1 MRIAIICEGR
11 TEHAFKPYLQAF
23 LKTRL
28 AGKMPKLD
36 LAPYDGRIPTGAKL
50 KRIVTRL
57 LADSKT
63 PADAVI
69 ALTDVYTGSQPP
81 EFETADVAKNK
92 MREWVG
98 DEQRFHPHA
107 ALHDFEAWLLPFWDR
122 IHELAG
128 SNRAKPGANPEQV
141 NHGNPPAHRLAEVF
155 RSGSKHRA
163 YVKPRDAGRILEGQ
177 SLLVAAEACQ
187 ELKAFL
193 NTILKLCDETQ
204 VIP

>member
-1 MRIAIICEGR
+1 MRIAIICEGK
-11 TEHAFKPYLQAF
+11 TEGAFKPYLQAF

-36 LAPYDGRIPTGAKL
+36 IAPYDGHIPTGEKL
-50 KRIVTRL
+50 RRIVARL
-57 LADSKT
+57 LADNKT

-81 EFETADVAKNK
+81 EFETAYAAKNK

-98 DEQRFHPHA
+98 NEQRFHPHV
-107 ALHDFEAWLLPFWDR
+107 ALHDFEAWLLPFWNR
-122 IHELAG
+122 IQELAG
-128 SNRAKPGANPEQV
+128 SNRAKPGVKPEEV

-155 RSGSKHRA
+155 RTGQKHRA

-177 SLLVAAEACQ
+177 NLLDAAQACL
-187 ELKAFL
+187 ELKSFL
-193 NTILKLCDETQ
+193 NTILKLCDEEQ

>member
-1 MRIAIICEGR
+1 MRIAIICEGK
-11 TEHAFKPYLQAF
+11 TEDAFKPYLQAF
-23 LKTRL
+23 LQTRL

-36 LAPYDGRIPTGAKL
+36 IAPYDGRIPTGAKL
-50 KRIVTRL
+50 KRIVARL

-81 EFETADVAKNK
+81 EFANADSAKNK
-92 MREWVG
+92 MKEWVG
-98 DEQRFHPHA
+98 NEQRFHPHA

-122 IHELAG
+122 IQELAG
-128 SNRAKPGANPEQV
+128 SNRAKPGAKPEQV

-155 RSGSKHRA
+155 RTGQKHRA
-163 YVKPRDAGRILEGQ
+163 YVKTRDAGRILEGQ
-177 SLLVAAEACQ
+177 NLLDAAQACP
-187 ELKAFL
+187 ELKSFL
-193 NTILKLCDETQ
+193 NTILKLCDENQ